1 MIQSKKAIGIVGAG
15 KVGASLGAYFINK
28 GVAVTGFYDCLDG
41 QALSVAERTGVR
53 CYGTLAEIL
62 SENEVIMVAVPDDR
76 IAAVWERCRC
86 FPIAGKC
93 FFHCSGVMGSEVFS
107 GHADASV
114 HVGSL
119 HPVCAVS
126 SRESE
131 DVFSGKFFVLEGD
144 QTGLKMLKSLMMT
157 TGNDYRV
164 ISTDQKT
171 RYHAAAVASS
181 NLFCALAEMAEDW
194 MKDCGF
200 DVQAAHEML
209 TPLMLG
215 NMKHVAEQGA
225 VAALTG
231 PVERGDAGTVAKHLA
246 VLEGDDREIYRLLS
260 LRLVRIAQQKHP
272 DTDFTN
278 LLNVLKK

>member
-1 MIQSKKAIGIVGAG
+1 MENDKKIGIIGAG
-15 KVGASLGAYFINK
+15 KIGASLGAYFIKK
-28 GVAVTGFYDCLDG
+28 GVAVTGFYDSLSG
-41 QALSVAERTGVR
+41 NALSAAERTGTR

-62 SENEVIMVAVPDDR
+62 SENEMVLIAVPDDN
-76 IAAVWERCRC
+76 IASVWEQCRC
-86 FPIAGKC
+86 FPITGKC
-93 FFHCSGVMGSEVFS
+93 FIHSSGVMGSDVFS
-107 GHADASV
+107 GHADAGV

-126 SRESE
+126 SRASE
-131 DVFSGKFFVLEGD
+131 AVFSGKFFVLEGD

-164 ISTDQKT
+164 VATEQKT

-194 MKDCGF
+194 MKDSGF
-200 DVQAAHEML
+200 DAQAAHEML
-209 TPLMLG
+209 APLMLG
-215 NMKHVAEQGA
+215 NMEHVAEQGA

-231 PVERGDAGTVAKHLA
+231 PVERGDIGTVAKHLA

-260 LRLVRIAQQKHP
+260 LRLVKIAQQKHP